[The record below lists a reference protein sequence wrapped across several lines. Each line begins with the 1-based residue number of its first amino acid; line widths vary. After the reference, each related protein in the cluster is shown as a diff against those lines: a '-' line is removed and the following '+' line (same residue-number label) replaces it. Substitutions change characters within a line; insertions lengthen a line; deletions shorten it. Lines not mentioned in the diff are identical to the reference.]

1 MANERR
7 PKEARNLQ
15 KSNEKPNHPI
25 YAHGC
30 DSNDQDDEGKMF
42 ILLSLYVPLLI
53 NLVLVVLDWQYKI
66 KFTFDVAKCN
76 DEFLKNVNIRLSHAI
91 SVLDELK
98 WHAYCKWHNSLPHAI
113 DDCNV
118 FWRQIQSAVNEGI
131 FVLQQMQI
139 AQNPFQC
146 MLFYCKVPKY

>member
-1 MANERR
+1 
-7 PKEARNLQ
+7 
-15 KSNEKPNHPI
+15 
-25 YAHGC
+25 
-30 DSNDQDDEGKMF
+30 MF

-118 FWRQIQSAVNEGI
+118 FWRQIQSAVNEGRL
-131 FVLQQMQI
+131 VLMQM
-139 AQNPFQC
+139 
-146 MLFYCKVPKY
+146 